1 MRLLN
6 ALRTVDR
13 AAGGPV
19 EAVIQCARAS
29 KSLGHTFDVVSLDHA
44 DDPCVRAFPVEVAA
58 VGPGWGQYGY
68 ASGFVPWLRE
78 NAGKYDAILV
88 HGVWDYNCLGVWQA
102 LHATGKPYF
111 VYTHGMLDPWFKRTY
126 PLKHLKK
133 WLYWPW
139 ATYRALR
146 DARGVL
152 FTTEDERKLA
162 RESFWLYRCRELV
175 VHYGTSESSGD
186 AQNEREAFFA
196 RFPALR
202 KKRIIL
208 FLGRIH
214 VKKGCDLLIQA
225 FANAAARDPRLQL
238 VIAGPDQ
245 AGEQD
250 RLENLARKLAVFN
263 RITWTGMLTGEVK
276 WGAFRAADVFALPSH
291 QENFGVAVAEALAC
305 GLPVLI
311 TDKVNVWREVLGDG
325 AGFVASDDVVGANA
339 LLESWEELSELEHQ
353 KMRVNARECFK
364 RRFEIQRSVESLV
377 QTLRENGIAG

>member
-19 EAVIQCARAS
+19 EAVIQSARVL
-29 KSLGHTFDVVSLDHA
+29 KSMGHTFDVVSLDRA
-44 DDPCVRAFPVEVAA
+44 DDSFVRDFPGHVTA
-58 VGPGWGQYGY
+58 VGPGLGQYGY
-68 ASGFVPWLRE
+68 ASEFVPWLRR
-78 NAGKYDAILV
+78 NAKLYDAILV
-88 HGVWDYNCLGVWQA
+88 HGVWDYNCFGVWQA
-102 LHATGKPYF
+102 LRASDKPYF

-146 DARGVL
+146 DARGVV

-175 VHYGTSESSGD
+175 IHYGTSESRGD
-186 AQNEREAFFA
+186 ATLEHQAFLS
-196 RFPALR
+196 RYPALR
-202 KKRIIL
+202 DKRIVL

-214 VKKGCDLLIQA
+214 VKKGCDLLIKA
-225 FANAAARDPRLQL
+225 FAKIAERDPRLQL
-238 VIAGPDQ
+238 VMAGPDKT
-245 AGEQD
+245 GEQD
-250 RLENLARKLAVFN
+250 RLEAIAKSLNIQN
-263 RITWTGMLTGEVK
+263 RITWTGMLSGDVK
-276 WGAFRAADVFALPSH
+276 WGAFRAADVFALTSH

-311 TDKVNVWREVLGDG
+311 TDKVNVWREIQADG
-325 AGFVASDDVVGANA
+325 AGFIANDDLGGAQE
-339 LLESWEELSELEHQ
+339 LLEKWESLNELERQ
-353 KMRVNARECFK
+353 RMRKNARECFK
-364 RRFEIQRSVESLV
+364 TRFEITQSVESLV
-377 QTLRENGIAG
+377 QVLRDNGIAG